1 MSLLNLI
8 LCCRR
13 TRTSTKVISLG
24 CLSLSRANNSTPS
37 CKKKT
42 HIDSINRWL
51 SAFAVYCTVLLTSF
65 PHRAVCLPRDNPII
79 TLQVHRVC
87 VAILGHFF
95 PQERAGNL
103 ALSWGEQD
111 IQLYLLKCTGQAK
124 SSSLFVG
131 VGTIFLMAAPFL
143 PLGQLPPEEEC
154 AIISTVVPNAA
165 KTPAPSTTTARSV
178 MGITRPFEIILIT
191 PAPIGLRS
199 APFLFNQLSDALEW
213 LVKNYLNIFPLFISL
228 MTFSSPNKHPAPSV
242 QQLCAG
248 PYLV

>member
-42 HIDSINRWL
+42 HIDSINKWL

-103 ALSWGEQD
+103 ALNWGEQD

-124 SSSLFVG
+124 SSCPICGSGDHFSHGCSLSALRPTSTRGGVCHNFNRGTKCSQDPCSFNHYCKICDGDHPSFRNYFDNARPYRPQKCPLSLQPIVG
-131 VGTIFLMAAPFL
+131 CPGMASQKL
-143 PLGQLPPEEEC
+143 P
-154 AIISTVVPNAA
+154 
-165 KTPAPSTTTARSV
+165 
-178 MGITRPFEIILIT
+178 
-191 PAPIGLRS
+191 
-199 APFLFNQLSDALEW
+199 
-213 LVKNYLNIFPLFISL
+213 
-228 MTFSSPNKHPAPSV
+228 
-242 QQLCAG
+242 
-248 PYLV
+248 